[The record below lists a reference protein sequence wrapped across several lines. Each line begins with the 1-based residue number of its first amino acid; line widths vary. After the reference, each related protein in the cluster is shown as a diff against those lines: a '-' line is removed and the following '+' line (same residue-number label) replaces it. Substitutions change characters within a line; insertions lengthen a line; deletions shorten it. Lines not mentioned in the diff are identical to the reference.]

1 MRENPI
7 VGQKFTIGAGP
18 KPVVDKINSYFD
30 ATNSIAKALNLLL
43 DRFDHISFQEYSPLD
58 DDLVEVSKSLLLGKR
73 DDDLP
78 SLKGAFTRLKVIMRE
93 HSIEDKFGEREAPI
107 FLLDH
112 TLSNTRPNKPT
123 YFCILGL
130 KKKQQVWYEKP
141 RNAMRIDPVPR
152 VATHAPHPHRQTA
165 SRKHA
170 DIPDKQTVARMS
182 IEFAAKVGFV
192 ELKKTAHK
200 PVEDPTMQPGKS
212 SFYRLIRDKKKP
224 LRSISDNNQITDD
237 EPEGRLSK
245 KRPLL
250 QSFVPDK
257 KRRRKAS
264 E

>member
-1 MRENPI
+1 MRQNPI

-152 VATHAPHPHRQTA
+152 SAATLSDQQ
-165 SRKHA
+165 SRKQA
-170 DIPDKQTVARMS
+170 DIPDKATVAKLS

-192 ELKKTAHK
+192 QLKKTAHK
-200 PVEDPTMQPGKS
+200 EADDPTMQPGKS

-224 LRSISDNNQITDD
+224 LRSISDNNQIADD
-237 EPEGRLSK
+237 EPEGRLAK

-250 QSFVPDK
+250 QSFEPDK